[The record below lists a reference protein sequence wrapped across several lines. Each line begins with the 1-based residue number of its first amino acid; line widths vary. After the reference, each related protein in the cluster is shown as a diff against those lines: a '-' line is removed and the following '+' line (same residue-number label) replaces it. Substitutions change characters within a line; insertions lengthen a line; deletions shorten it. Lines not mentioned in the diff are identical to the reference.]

1 MNAPSAPRLRKAAPV
16 VGRTIHFRDARVADA
31 GFILS
36 GRTDIEKSRYLSSV
50 SGDLADQQTWLQ
62 RYGEAID
69 QVYFIIEYQEDPIGT
84 VRLYDPRGESFCW
97 GSWILKT
104 GPPRHAAMES
114 ALMVYAY
121 AVDHLGF
128 RAAHFDMRRA
138 NERVWKLHER
148 FGAHRTVETKFD
160 YFYNLDSQAIAA
172 SRQRYLRFLEDSV
185 CVEFL

>member
-1 MNAPSAPRLRKAAPV
+1 
-16 VGRTIHFRDARVADA
+16 
-31 GFILS
+31 
-36 GRTDIEKSRYLSSV
+36 
-50 SGDLADQQTWLQ
+50 
-62 RYGEAID
+62 
-69 QVYFIIEYQEDPIGT
+69 
-84 VRLYDPRGESFCW
+84 
-97 GSWILKT
+97 
-104 GPPRHAAMES
+104 
-114 ALMVYAY
+114 MVYAY